1 MSQET
6 YLARTALAL
15 PPPNEAKALKN
26 EQLERR
32 ISHQLNVIA
41 SFLSDETLLTLL
53 HGARL
58 REIIGCE
65 EVLMDKLLE
74 LRGRVPTGLM
84 PSESLRIDLVAAT
97 LIDELKRR
105 GITAQL
111 TERKIELKAEPDNAT
126 AQPNKPAV

>member
-1 MSQET
+1 MSQES
-6 YLARTALAL
+6 YEARTKLAL

-41 SFLSDETLLTLL
+41 SFLSDDTLLSLL

-58 REIIGCE
+58 RDIVACE
-65 EVLMDKLLE
+65 EILMDKLLE
-74 LRGRVPTGLM
+74 LRGRAPTGLM
-84 PSESLRIDLVAAT
+84 PSESQRIDLVAAT

-111 TERKIELKAEPDNAT
+111 TERKIELKADAPTQPDR
-126 AQPNKPAV
+126 PAIQ